1 MEESPEAF
9 WQNEVAAFLPD
20 PAAALAE
27 ALAYVCC
34 PVCEVLTHVPFDFF
48 SRLPVRW
55 PNEPDLRRV
64 VIGAGGFC
72 HDHSWR
78 LANMQSQAAVALVFV
93 DVMATLSDHGPLL
106 TGPCAVCRLE
116 QMLTERLLDALVEY
130 LQSPSNQQRFAQLFG
145 LCYPHWR
152 ELLGRDLP
160 TSLRD
165 LLLSSQSRYARQ
177 LQQHLQGFL
186 NKNTPA
192 RKQTRTQDESRAA
205 RRAILKTAGNE
216 NI

>member
-1 MEESPEAF
+1 MDETLEAF
-9 WQNEVAAFLPD
+9 WQEEVATYLPD
-20 PAAALAE
+20 PAAAVAA
-27 ALAYVCC
+27 ALEYVCC
-34 PVCEVLTHVPFDFF
+34 PVCEVLAHVPFDFF

-55 PNEPDLRRV
+55 PKEPDLQRA
-64 VIGAGGFC
+64 VIEAGGFC
-72 HDHSWR
+72 NHHSWR

-93 DVMATLSDHGPLL
+93 DVMAALSEHGPLL

-116 QMLTERLLDALVEY
+116 AIFTERLLDALVEH
-130 LQSPSNQQRFAQLFG
+130 LQSQSNQERFAQLFG

-160 TSLRD
+160 ASLRD

-177 LQQHLQGFL
+177 LRQHLQGFL
-186 NKNTPA
+186 DKNTPA
-192 RKQTRTQDESRAA
+192 LKQTRTQDESRAA